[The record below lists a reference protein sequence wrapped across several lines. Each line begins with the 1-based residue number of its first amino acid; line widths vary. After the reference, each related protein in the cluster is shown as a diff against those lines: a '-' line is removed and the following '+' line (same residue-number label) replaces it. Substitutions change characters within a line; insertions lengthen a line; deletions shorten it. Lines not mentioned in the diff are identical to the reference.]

1 MSQNSSELIAWGG
14 DPRIVATRT
23 EIERAAALIAMAQ
36 SRLIGEVQ
44 PFDFLVEPVQR
55 IIFAVHLPELL
66 FRLER
71 LKWACG
77 QAADAYLSTEARVAQ
92 RVHWLSQMI
101 AQHPWLEKIITQG
114 NVQKAGVAALAGI
127 VATQFFSGNVSKMIA
142 REFVD
147 VYPALTGLTAS
158 NGDSSKAGAKALQK
172 QLQPLGLL
180 NAGQAHLIAELAG
193 PNYKAPQSVAGIAQ
207 RLQIVHRQNEA
218 TILIEQYK
226 QGRQKL
232 FVVYVPGTREQTI
245 LPTGDPFDL
254 SDGVA
259 LLANPDSAASHQSVL
274 DAMKREGIK
283 TSDKILMV
291 GYSQGGTIAGD
302 IASGHHKFKPI
313 GLVTFGAPIAQL
325 DLPQRLPVL
334 SVEHT
339 NDIVPALS
347 GKVNPLTSNW
357 LTVEREV
364 PVQLGESNL
373 QAHRIS
379 EYVSTAG
386 QIDTESNAGVQRI
399 RERILGLFENFE
411 FVESTKFEY
420 SR

>member
-1 MSQNSSELIAWGG
+1 MSASSGGLISWGG
-14 DPRIVATRT
+14 DPRIVATRS
-23 EIERAAALIAMAQ
+23 EIDRASALISMAQ
-36 SRLIGEVQ
+36 SRLLGEVQ
-44 PFDFLVEPVQR
+44 PFDFLVEPFQR
-55 IIFAVHLPELL
+55 VIFATHLPELL
-66 FRLER
+66 FRLEK

-77 QAADAYLSTEARVAQ
+77 AAADAYLSTEARVAQ

-101 AQHPWLEKIITQG
+101 AQHPWLEKILTQG
-114 NVQKAGVAALAGI
+114 NIEKAGVATLAGV
-127 VATQFFSGNVSKMIA
+127 VATQFFAGNVSKMMA

-147 VYPALTGLTAS
+147 VYPSLTGLTPS
-158 NGDSSKAGAKALQK
+158 SGDSSKAGAKALQK

-180 NAGQAHLIAELAG
+180 NAGQVHLIAEQAG
-193 PNYKAPQSVAGIAQ
+193 PNYTAPQSVSGIAQ
-207 RLQIVHRQNEA
+207 RLQMVHRQNEA

-232 FVVYVPGTREQTI
+232 YVVYVPGTREKTI

-259 LLANPDSAASHQSVL
+259 LLAKPESAASHQAVL
-274 DAMKREGIK
+274 DAMKRGGIK
-283 TSDKILMV
+283 STDKIMMV
-291 GYSQGGTIAGD
+291 GYSQGGTIAAD
-302 IASGHHKFKPI
+302 IATGDYKYKPI
-313 GLVTFGAPIAQL
+313 GLVTFGAPIAQI
-325 DLPQRLPVL
+325 DLPERLPVL

-347 GKVNPLTSNW
+347 GQVNPLTTNW

-364 PVQLGESNL
+364 SIQPGESNL
-373 QAHRIS
+373 HAHRIS
-379 EYVSTAG
+379 EYVSTAE
-386 QIDTESNAGVQRI
+386 QIDKDATAGVHRI
-399 RERILGLFENFE
+399 RDRILGSFENYK

>member
-1 MSQNSSELIAWGG
+1 MSVSSSGLISWGG
-14 DPRIVATRT
+14 DPRIVATRS
-23 EIERAAALIAMAQ
+23 EIDRASSLIAMAQ
-36 SRLIGEVQ
+36 SRLLGEVQ
-44 PFDFLVEPVQR
+44 PFDFLVEPLQR
-55 IIFAVHLPELL
+55 IVFATHLPELL
-66 FRLER
+66 FRLEK

-77 QAADAYLSTEARVAQ
+77 SAADAYLSTEARVAQ

-101 AQHPWLEKIITQG
+101 AQHPWLEKILTQG
-114 NVQKAGVAALAGI
+114 NIEKAGVATLAGV
-127 VATQFFSGNVSKMIA
+127 VATQFFAGDVSKMMA

-147 VYPALTGLTAS
+147 VYPSLTGLTAS
-158 NGDSSKAGAKALQK
+158 NGNSSAAGARALQK

-180 NAGQAHLIAELAG
+180 NAGQVHLIAEQAG
-193 PNYKAPQSVAGIAQ
+193 PNYTPPQSVVGIAQ
-207 RLQIVHRQNEA
+207 RLQMVHRQNEA

-226 QGRQKL
+226 HGKEKL
-232 FVVYVPGTREQTI
+232 YVVYVPGTRDKTV

-259 LLANPDSAASHQSVL
+259 LLAKPDSAASHQAVL
-274 DAMKREGIK
+274 DAMKREGIEK
-283 TSDKILMV
+283 TDKVLMV
-291 GYSQGGTIAGD
+291 GYSQGGTIAAD
-302 IASGHHKFKPI
+302 IATGHHKFKPI
-313 GLVTFGAPIAQL
+313 GLVTFGAPIAQF
-325 DLPQRLPVL
+325 DLPDRLPVL

-347 GKVNPLTSNW
+347 GAVNPLTTNW

-364 PVQLGESNL
+364 PMQPGESNL
-373 QAHRIS
+373 HAHRIS

-386 QIDTESNAGVQRI
+386 QIDSDSTSGVQRI
-399 RERILGLFENFE
+399 REKILGSFENYK

>member
-1 MSQNSSELIAWGG
+1 VSSSGLISWGG
-14 DPRIVATRT
+14 DPRIVATRS
-23 EIERAAALIAMAQ
+23 EIDRASSLIAMAQ
-36 SRLIGEVQ
+36 SRLLGEVQ
-44 PFDFLVEPVQR
+44 PFDFLVEPLQR
-55 IIFAVHLPELL
+55 IIFATHLPELL
-66 FRLER
+66 FRLEK

-77 QAADAYLSTEARVAQ
+77 SAADAYLSTEARVAQ

-101 AQHPWLEKIITQG
+101 AQHPWLEKILTQG
-114 NVQKAGVAALAGI
+114 NIEKAGVATLAGV
-127 VATQFFSGNVSKMIA
+127 VATQFFAGDVSKMMA

-147 VYPALTGLTAS
+147 VYPSLTGLTAS
-158 NGDSSKAGAKALQK
+158 NGNSSAAGARALQK

-180 NAGQAHLIAELAG
+180 NAGQVHLIAEQAG
-193 PNYKAPQSVAGIAQ
+193 PNYTPPQSVAGIAQ
-207 RLQIVHRQNEA
+207 RLQMVHRQNEA

-226 QGRQKL
+226 HGKEKL
-232 FVVYVPGTREQTI
+232 YVVYVPGTRDKTV

-259 LLANPDSAASHQSVL
+259 LLAKPDSAASHQAVL
-274 DAMKREGIK
+274 DAMKREGIEK
-283 TSDKILMV
+283 TDKVLMV
-291 GYSQGGTIAGD
+291 GYSQGGTIAAD

-313 GLVTFGAPIAQL
+313 GLVTFGAPIAQF
-325 DLPQRLPVL
+325 DLPDRLPVL

-347 GKVNPLTSNW
+347 GAVNPLTTNW

-364 PVQLGESNL
+364 PMQPGESNL
-373 QAHRIS
+373 HAHRIS

-386 QIDTESNAGVQRI
+386 QIDSDSTSGVQRI
-399 RERILGLFENFE
+399 REKILGSFENYKF
-411 FVESTKFEY
+411 FESTKFEY